1 MLTYLAPRWAELLNA
16 NQLATFA
23 QIWAYKGDWFEPPN
37 RERGGW
43 SGVNFLT
50 LKTSD
55 QEQALYL
62 KRQQGFTRRTLK
74 HPFVGEPTFRRE
86 FNVMQYLQP
95 YGVGTPQTV
104 FFAQQAQE
112 AILMTEALAG
122 YQAWDAWRS
131 AHLDASRLR
140 KQAVIAGIARMVRKM
155 HQAGVQHRSLYPKH
169 LFVNE
174 NNGVV
179 DVAII
184 DFEKSRITPWIA
196 LLKLSDLITLNYR
209 THSISRTQRLYFFRQ
224 YLGVSR
230 LNGWQKRV
238 CCYIYQQSLKK
249 SSVK

>member
-1 MLTYLAPRWAELLNA
+1 
-16 NQLATFA
+16 
-23 QIWAYKGDWFEPPN
+23 
-37 RERGGW
+37 
-43 SGVNFLT
+43 
-50 LKTSD
+50 
-55 QEQALYL
+55 
-62 KRQQGFTRRTLK
+62 
-74 HPFVGEPTFRRE
+74 
-86 FNVMQYLQP
+86 
-95 YGVGTPQTV
+95 
-104 FFAQQAQE
+104 
-112 AILMTEALAG
+112 
-122 YQAWDAWRS
+122 
-131 AHLDASRLR
+131 LR

-209 THSISRTQRLYFFRQ
+209 THSVSRTQRLYFFRQ